1 MVAGISKENEMS
13 LSIDE
18 VNSLEHDLNEAKKE
32 IIFIQN
38 QYNKVVEQNKAFQKA
53 YRDLEEMYGL

>member
-18 VNSLEHDLNEAKKE
+18 INNLEHDLIETRKE
-32 IIFIQN
+32 LLIIQK
-38 QYNKVVEQNKAFQKA
+38 QYNKVVEQNRELQKA
-53 YRDLEEMYGL
+53 YNKLEEMYSL

>member
-1 MVAGISKENEMS
+1 MS

>member
-1 MVAGISKENEMS
+1 MS

-32 IIFIQN
+32 IVLLQN
-38 QYNKVVEQNKAFQKA
+38 QYNKVVEQNKALQKA
-53 YRDLEEMYGL
+53 YKELEEIYGL

>member
-1 MVAGISKENEMS
+1 MS

-38 QYNKVVEQNKAFQKA
+38 QYNKVVEQNKVLQQA
-53 YRDLEEMYGL
+53 YREIYEQKSSNIR

>member
-1 MVAGISKENEMS
+1 MS

-38 QYNKVVEQNKAFQKA
+38 QYNKVVEQNKSLQKA
-53 YRDLEEMYGL
+53 YKELEEMYSL

>member
-1 MVAGISKENEMS
+1 MS

-18 VNSLEHDLNEAKKE
+18 VNNLEHDLNEAKKE

-38 QYNKVVEQNKAFQKA
+38 QYNKLVEQNKLLQKA
-53 YRDLEEMYGL
+53 YKELEEMYCL